1 MFRKEWKQNQKKN
14 DVYRFL
20 SLSSCIMSQSHKY
33 HGEAIEPYIAHDE
46 ACSQRK
52 EGKGENKREE
62 NFI

>member
-1 MFRKEWKQNQKKN
+1 MEAKQEKN
-14 DVYRFL
+14 AVYRFL
-20 SLSSCIMSQSHKY
+20 SLSCIMSQSHTY
-33 HGEAIEPYIAHDE
+33 HGKAIEPYIAHDE